1 MVVNQD
7 RAGLLKLSSL
17 DIGYLGGFLSLR
29 MNELVM
35 EAAARA
41 GFTEVRESHGYVLQH
56 FIDSD
61 RGITELARRME
72 VSQQAASKAVA
83 EIVDIGLLEQAP
95 SDDRRSK
102 RIRLSDKGWKFVKTT
117 RRTRKQLEKRLLA
130 KIDQHSYEKTR
141 SALIECLEELGKV
154 ERILSRRVRAPR

>member
-1 MVVNQD
+1 MVVKKD
-7 RAGLLKLSSL
+7 RAGLLKISSL

-29 MNELVM
+29 MNELVL

-41 GFTEVRESHGYVLQH
+41 GFTEIRESHGYVLQH

-61 RGITELARRME
+61 RGVTELARRME

-102 RIRLSDKGWKFVKTT
+102 RIRLSKKGWKLVKTT
-117 RRTRKQLEKRLLA
+117 RRARKRLEKKLLA
-130 KIDQHSYEKTR
+130 KVDRHSYEKTR

-154 ERILSRRVRAPR
+154 ERVLSRRVRAPR